1 MIESFRLIEFSQ
13 KNNFFW
19 GSAIMLDSRLDDFNY
34 VNYMKAR
41 NVISRILNVDN
52 FLV

>member
-13 KNNFFW
+13 KKQLFL
-19 GSAIMLDSRLDDFNY
+19 GVMLDSRLEDFNY
-34 VNYMKAR
+34 VNFMKAR
-41 NVISRILNVDN
+41 NVISRVNVGN